1 MNNSGIAALEL
12 SEHFSLSPKN
22 ILIISDDINLPF
34 GKIRLRSKG
43 SDGGHNGLHSIIY
56 NLNSEDVPRLRI
68 GIGKPVN
75 CERTTWVL
83 SKFNEEEEKSM
94 PKILKKAKEAIIIWK
109 NENIEVAMSKINGVQ
124 KEDK

>member
-1 MNNSGIAALEL
+1 MNNSGIAAIEL
-12 SEHFSLSPKN
+12 SERFSLSPKN
-22 ILIISDDINLPF
+22 ILIILDDVNLPF
-34 GKIRLRSKG
+34 GKLRLRNKG
-43 SDGGHNGLHSIIY
+43 SDGGHNGLQSIIY

-83 SKFNEEEEKSM
+83 SKFNEEEEKVM
-94 PKILKKAKEAIIIWK
+94 PKILRKAKEAIFIWQ
-109 NENIEVAMSKINGVQ
+109 NENVEVAMSKINGDQ